1 MISTRVP
8 ARSERMLTLSPF
20 QLAGVRETQQAKVID
35 IDQLKVGR
43 RFEEKAIL
51 ERSMRLA

>member
-1 MISTRVP
+1 MIF
-8 ARSERMLTLSPF
+8 ALPF

-43 RFEEKAIL
+43 FEEKTIL
-51 ERSMRLA
+51 ERSMPLV